1 VAGVFTNYFFGILR
15 GAVLLAP
22 LVAAVAEQAPLVD
35 LSIHKPDIEEVVRR
49 LDTGEAL
56 PDP

>member
-1 VAGVFTNYFFGILR
+1 VAGVFTNCFFGILR
-15 GAVLLAP
+15 GAVLLAL

-35 LSIHKPDIEEVVRR
+35 LSIQKPDIEEIVRR